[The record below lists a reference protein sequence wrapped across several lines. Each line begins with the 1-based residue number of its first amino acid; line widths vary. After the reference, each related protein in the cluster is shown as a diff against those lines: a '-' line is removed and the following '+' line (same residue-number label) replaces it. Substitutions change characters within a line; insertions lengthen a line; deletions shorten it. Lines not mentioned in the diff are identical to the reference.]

1 MVYDLAANKM
11 LAAGV
16 EVAPKKLSYESSG
29 QHVSAAYHELE
40 RAAMDLMTIIRA
52 SKGSPNKDIKKMVN
66 QLRAITEKWQ
76 SQS

>member
-1 MVYDLAANKM
+1 M
-11 LAAGV
+11 
-16 EVAPKKLSYESSG
+16 
-29 QHVSAAYHELE
+29 SAAYHELE

-76 SQS
+76 SQP